1 MHRTPLCIVAR
12 SMSWTAGRAA
22 RYAATL
28 LVAAAVVP
36 SIGCDKLDGRNRN
49 RAGNRLFHDK
59 QFVDA
64 AAQYER
70 ALAEVDD
77 PLIHYNLGLAYS
89 KLFRPGADKPI
100 LLDLAG
106 SEACSTI
113 PGVQPASA
121 RVCVK
126 ATDKSFHDCDDKNV
140 CPSSFQ
146 CLQSQLCALPNAA
159 LADLSAKHFTPWLA
173 VQEDDDVI
181 EAKLKKISAERS
193 EITQRAL
200 ANAAQPNDDQRDK
213 TLKEQQEDLETKKK
227 VRTLMTEDWL
237 QSDQAAKAVAFWDDL
252 RKLKPNDANLVGTLA
267 GVNLKAGD
275 WRKSIEW
282 YTKLADLATDPA
294 EKAQSFQ
301 FIGNVAWG
309 KLHSKTLNGAE
320 SIEVADRG
328 IGALQKASALQPEN
342 PKPIGLMGAIFH
354 LRGLTQGVSWA
365 GALDRATAEDL
376 KRQSGVLK
384 DKAKALQ
391 GQPAAPT
398 PAPATV
404 NGAAPA
410 TPSPAK
416 TGG

>member
-1 MHRTPLCIVAR
+1 
-12 SMSWTAGRAA
+12 MSWTAGRAA

-28 LVAAAVVP
+28 LVVAAVAP
-36 SIGCDKLDGRNRN
+36 AIGCDKLDGRNRN

-89 KLFRPGADKPI
+89 KLFRPGSDKPI

-106 SEACSTI
+106 SEACSVI
-113 PGVQPASA
+113 PGVQPVSA

-126 ATDKSFHDCDDKNV
+126 PHDKSFHDCDDQNG

-146 CLQSQLCALPNAA
+146 CLQSQLCALPDAA
-159 LADLSAKHFTPWLA
+159 LADLSAKHFTVWLA

-181 EAKLKKISAERS
+181 EAQLKKISAERS

-200 ANAAQPNDDQRDK
+200 AGTSQPNDDQRDK
-213 TLKEQQEDLETKKK
+213 ELKAQQEDLETKKK

-237 QSDQAAKAVAFWDDL
+237 QSDQADKAVAFWADL
-252 RKLKPNDANLVGTLA
+252 LSKKPNDLNLVGTLA

-309 KLHSKTLNGAE
+309 KLHSKTLDGAD

-328 IGALQKASALQPEN
+328 IGALQKAAALQPEN
-342 PKPIGLMGAIFH
+342 PKPIALMGAIYF
-354 LRGLTQGVSWA
+354 LRALTHGVSWA
-365 GALDRATAEDL
+365 GALDRASAEDL
-376 KRQSGVLK
+376 KRQSGVLR

-404 NGAAPA
+404 NGAAPVN
-410 TPSPAK
+410 PSPVK

>member
-1 MHRTPLCIVAR
+1 
-12 SMSWTAGRAA
+12 MSWTAGRAA

-28 LVAAAVVP
+28 LVVAAIAP
-36 SIGCDKLDGRNRN
+36 SVGCEKLDGRNRN
-49 RAGNRLFHDK
+49 RTGNRLFHDK

-106 SEACSTI
+106 SEACAAI

-126 ATDKSFHDCDDKNV
+126 PTDKSFHDCDDKNV

-146 CLQSQLCALPNAA
+146 CLQSQLCALPAGA
-159 LADLSAKHFTPWLA
+159 LADLSAKHFTVWLA
-173 VQEDDDVI
+173 VQEDDDII
-181 EAKLKKISAERS
+181 EAQLKKISAERS

-200 ANAAQPNDDQRDK
+200 AGASQPNDEQRDK
-213 TLKEQQEDLETKKK
+213 ELKEQQEDLETKKK

-237 QSDQAAKAVAFWDDL
+237 QSDQPAKAVAFWDEL
-252 RKLKPNDANLVGTLA
+252 RKLKPNDPNLVGTLA

-282 YTKLADLATDPA
+282 YTKVADLATDPA
-294 EKAQSFQ
+294 EK
-301 FIGNVAWG
+301 VAIVPVHRQRRVG
-309 KLHSKTLNGAE
+309 QA
-320 SIEVADRG
+320 
-328 IGALQKASALQPEN
+328 
-342 PKPIGLMGAIFH
+342 
-354 LRGLTQGVSWA
+354 
-365 GALDRATAEDL
+365 AT
-376 KRQSGVLK
+376 RRR
-384 DKAKALQ
+384 
-391 GQPAAPT
+391 
-398 PAPATV
+398 
-404 NGAAPA
+404 
-410 TPSPAK
+410 
-416 TGG
+416 